1 MSLATLMSRDCLI
14 IRRSE
19 TGSTDRYGNPDKTET
34 LISTT
39 CEIQQLTRDEPDA
52 AGEVSKTQW
61 RAFFPVDTVLL
72 TDDAVEVDGDE
83 YELDGDPW
91 TADTGN
97 VAVHHVEATLLRVS
111 GAEDS
116 S

>member
-1 MSLATLMSRDCLI
+1 VSLASLMSRPCVI
-14 IRRSE
+14 IRRDE
-19 TGSTDRYGNPDKTET
+19 TGGTDRYGNPDRTET
-34 LISTT
+34 LVETT
-39 CEIQQLTRDEPDA
+39 CELQQLTRDEPDA
-52 AGEVSKTQW
+52 SGEVSKTLW

-97 VAVHHVEATLLRVS
+97 AAVHHVEATLVRTA